1 MDSAASVRRFFD
13 QINAG
18 DLDGFIDLLG
28 EDFIEHE
35 QMPGLP
41 PGREGTR
48 QLFTMMRAAFPD
60 MR

>member
-35 QMPGLP
+35 QMRGLP
-41 PGREGTR
+41 PGRRGPASCSR
-48 QLFTMMRAAFPD
+48 
-60 MR
+60 